1 MRTLTRMPMMAV
13 AIASLVLP
21 TAPGMAQ
28 PVPGAILYTVI
39 LPAGEFG
46 SAAYTAV
53 LVGGFA
59 AAKKFCGALDEAY
72 RVDCLAE
79 RFGVLSSAIP
89 KNSDYAE
96 VQQILK
102 SASDQMASL
111 ARSNRSRELPRGKAT
126 RPGSTETTTRPLTPV
141 SRAASAQVNQQAQAI
156 LAQTETLLLRS
167 GAGSRSKT
175 LQYAKIAQAIGSNKV
190 LLRTA

>member
-1 MRTLTRMPMMAV
+1 MRTLTRTPLFALAV
-13 AIASLVLP
+13 ASLVLP

-46 SAAYTAV
+46 SVAYTAV
-53 LVGGFA
+53 VVSGLA
-59 AAKKFCGALDEAY
+59 AARKFCGALDEAY

-79 RFGVLSSAIP
+79 RFSVLSQSIP
-89 KNSDYAE
+89 KDSDYDE
-96 VQQILK
+96 VQRVLQM
-102 SASDQMASL
+102 ASNQMASL
-111 ARSNRSRELPRGKAT
+111 ARNNRSRELPRGRAT

-141 SRAASAQVNQQAQAI
+141 SQATSARVNQQARAI

-167 GAGSRSKT
+167 GAGSKSKT
-175 LQYAKIAQAIGSNKV
+175 LQYAKIANAIGSNKV

>member
-1 MRTLTRMPMMAV
+1 MRARTRKPLFAL
-13 AIASLVLP
+13 AIASMVLP

-28 PVPGAILYTVI
+28 GIPGAILYTVVI
-39 LPAGEFG
+39 PAGEFG

-53 LVGGFA
+53 VVSGLA
-59 AAKKFCGALDEAY
+59 AVKKFCGALDEAY
-72 RVDCLAE
+72 RIDCLAE
-79 RFGVLSSAIP
+79 RFSVLSQSIP

-96 VQQILK
+96 VQRVLK

-111 ARSNRSRELPRGKAT
+111 ARSNRSKELPRGKAT
-126 RPGSTETTTRPLTPV
+126 APGSNQTTTRPLTPT
-141 SRAASAQVNQQAQAI
+141 SRATSAQVNRQAQAI
-156 LAQTETLLLRS
+156 LASTETLLLRS

-175 LQYAKIAQAIGSNKV
+175 LQYAKIARAVGSNKV